1 MAQALYS
8 NTLHTSADNSV
19 YREGKR
25 SVGAMAKIVVLGAGT
40 GGMPAAYEIKHLLG
54 EEHQVVMVNEREY
67 FRFIPSN
74 PWVAVGWREPN
85 AISIPIAKH
94 LANKHIDFICA
105 FVTKIDADNNQ
116 LITADNDIIDYDY
129 LVIASGPKLAFDAI
143 PGSGPE
149 HFTQSV
155 CSLEHAL
162 SCKENVDALIA
173 NPGPVLVGAFQG
185 ASCFGPAYEYV
196 FILDKVLRD
205 AGIRKHV
212 PIQFITSEPYIGHL
226 GLDGVGDSKSM
237 LESALRQRDI
247 KWICNASVD
256 YIEKDTM
263 HIDELDR
270 KGNIDFNHALPFKHA
285 MFIPPF
291 VGIDAVAN
299 VDGLCNKKGFVITDE
314 HQRSI
319 RYGNIFAGGVC
330 VAIPPAQRTPVPT
343 GMPKTGYM
351 IESMMTA
358 VAHNLH
364 SIIVKKAEPTSK
376 GTWNA
381 ICIADMG
388 DTGAVFIAMPQIAP
402 RNVSWF
408 ATGKWAHLA
417 KIGFEKYFL
426 SKMKNGSSE
435 PLYEKYALKLM
446 GITRLEEED
455 EK

>member
-1 MAQALYS
+1 
-8 NTLHTSADNSV
+8 
-19 YREGKR
+19 
-25 SVGAMAKIVVLGAGT
+25 MAKIVVLGAGT

-54 EEHQVVMVNEREY
+54 QEHQVLMVNERDH
-67 FRFIPSN
+67 FRIIPSN
-74 PWVAVGWREPN
+74 PWVAVGWREPD
-85 AISIPIAKH
+85 AISIPIAKY
-94 LANKHIDFICA
+94 LAKKHIDFICA

-116 LITADNDIIDYDY
+116 LITAEHDVIDYDF

-143 PGSGPE
+143 PGAGPE
-149 HFTQSV
+149 HYTQSV

-162 SCKENVDALIA
+162 SCKENVDELIA

-226 GLDGVGDSKSM
+226 GLDGIGDSKSM

-256 YIEKDTM
+256 YIEKDIM
-263 HIDELDR
+263 HIDELNR
-270 KGNIDFNHALPFKHA
+270 KGNIDFNYSLPFNHA

-299 VDGLCNKKGFVITDE
+299 VEGLCNKKGFVITDE
-314 HQRSI
+314 HQRSTK
-319 RYGNIFAGGVC
+319 YSNIFAGGVC
-330 VAIPPAQRTPVPT
+330 VAIPPAQSTPVPT

-358 VAHNLH
+358 VAQNLH
-364 SIIVKKAEPTSK
+364 SIIVNNVEPAYK

-388 DTGAVFIAMPQIAP
+388 DTGAVFIATPQIAP

-426 SKMKNGSSE
+426 LKMKSGSSE

-446 GITRLEEED
+446 GITRLEEDKES
-455 EK
+455 